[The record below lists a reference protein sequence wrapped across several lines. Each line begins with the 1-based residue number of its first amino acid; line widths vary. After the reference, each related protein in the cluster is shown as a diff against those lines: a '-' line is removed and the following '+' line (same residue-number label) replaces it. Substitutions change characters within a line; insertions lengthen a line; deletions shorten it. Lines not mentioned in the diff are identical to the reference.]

1 MVLSIG
7 RKINLLLV
15 TMLLLTGGGIILTA
29 TDLFTSDLSHL
40 ISKGALDA
48 AAMLSSRARSELRHV
63 ASRAFTLGM
72 ASLQEFRYPA
82 DRLQFIEESLKR
94 DPQLASLALYANE
107 SPSDQPPRFR
117 PRWRAIRRDLVAQ
130 GALSSR
136 SLEAF
141 DREFPVDFEV
151 ARKGEASFR
160 LASLQ
165 PVGLVIR
172 MAIPFLWKAKG
183 EFTEV
188 LVVEMRQDAFSAL
201 LEDSTGYAGLIVDG
215 KGQVLGSADP
225 LSFPPGE
232 DLSDLPLLA
241 PLLAGRAPAMQREFT
256 DRSGLRRIGAFQKV
270 GFGGLAAIAQVPFDH
285 AERAMRE
292 LYLRSLFLAGAL
304 LSLALLISFLLSR
317 AISDPLR
324 ALSAAADR
332 IATGDFAAR
341 VSIRGRGR
349 DELGL
354 LGTSF
359 NTMAGKI
366 GELIQQTAQKA
377 RMEKELE
384 TARIVQRRF
393 FPGEDLATPRF
404 RLAGSL
410 LPASECGGDWW
421 HYAKLGDHLIVAM
434 GDVTGHGVSAALV
447 TAAAHAAFS
456 LCVERV
462 RDGIADPEA
471 WLRGL
476 ARELEVAIRA
486 AGAGQA
492 GMTLVASVI
501 DTGSGRAVSFN
512 AAHRPPLLL
521 RARAC
526 AAGGADKA
534 FGTLVPAGGP
544 GMGEGY
550 SATLSETWLE
560 PGDLVLWYTDG
571 LVECT
576 DPTGRPLSKVEFRS
590 RLLEL
595 VSRDSGDVRKICDAL
610 MAGVREFTGR
620 AEVEDDITIVVGQ
633 VGQVSGPGA

>member
-15 TMLLLTGGGIILTA
+15 SMLLLTGGGIVVTA
-29 TDLFTSDLSHL
+29 TDLFTSDLGHL

-48 AAMLSSRARSELRHV
+48 AAMLSSRARGELRHV

-94 DPQLASLALYANE
+94 DSQLAGLSLYANE
-107 SPSDQPPRFR
+107 SPSDQAPRFR
-117 PRWRAIRRDLVAQ
+117 PRWRAIQPGLAPQGTFSAQ
-130 GALSSR
+130 A
-136 SLEAF
+136 LEAF

-151 ARKGEASFR
+151 VRKGEVSFR
-160 LASLQ
+160 LASLK
-165 PVGLVIR
+165 PVGLVLR
-172 MAIPFLWKAKG
+172 MAIPFIWKAKG
-183 EFTEV
+183 EFTEI
-188 LVVEMRQDAFSAL
+188 LVVELRQDAFSAL
-201 LEDSTGYAGLIVDG
+201 LENSTGYAGLIVDG
-215 KGQVLGSADP
+215 KGTVLGSADP

-232 DLSDLPLLA
+232 DLSGLPLLA

-256 DRSGLRRIGAFQKV
+256 DRGGLRRIGAFEKI
-270 GFGGLAAIAQVPFDH
+270 GFGGLAAVAQVPFDH
-285 AERAMRE
+285 AERATHE

-304 LSLALLISFLLSR
+304 LSLALMISFLLSR
-317 AISDPLR
+317 AISNPLR

-332 IATGDFAAR
+332 IATGDFGAR
-341 VSIRGRGR
+341 VSIRSRGR

-384 TARIVQRRF
+384 TARLVQRRF
-393 FPGEDLATPRF
+393 FPAQDLATPRF

-421 HYAKLGDHLIVAM
+421 HYATLGDHLIVAM

-456 LCVERV
+456 LCVERAK
-462 RDGIADPEA
+462 GQLADPEA
-471 WLRGL
+471 WLRRL
-476 ARELEVAIRA
+476 AEELEVAIRA

-492 GMTLVASVI
+492 GMTLVASVL
-501 DTGSGRAVSFN
+501 DTRTGRALSFN
-512 AAHRPPLLL
+512 AAHRPPLVL
-521 RARAC
+521 RARGHEA
-526 AAGGADKA
+526 ADKA
-534 FGTLVPAGGP
+534 FTTLVPAGAP

-550 SATLSETWLE
+550 VANLFETQLA
-560 PGDLVLWYTDG
+560 PGDFVLWYTDG
-571 LVECT
+571 LVECA
-576 DPTGRPLSKVEFRS
+576 DPSGRPMSKVELRS

-595 VSRDSGDVRKICDAL
+595 CSRHPADVRAICDAL

-620 AEVEDDITIVVGQ
+620 AEAEDDITIVVGQ
-633 VGQVSGPGA
+633 RSASG